1 MEYSINRI
9 STTTANTTNVVN
21 NSSTSNNSQICH
33 TNVTTTAATQR
44 LSINNNS
51 LDTNNSSTTT
61 SIADSYIR
69 RDSRTGLQKYVK
81 TSTTNIEN
89 NLIADSISNNMI
101 RNDINITTTSEE
113 KVANIHT
120 LQTLTSLAKSGK
132 ISNTNSLFDVEVINH
147 LVTEK

>member
-9 STTTANTTNVVN
+9 TTTTTNTTNVVN
-21 NSSTSNNSQICH
+21 NSSTSSQISH
-33 TNVTTTAATQR
+33 TNATTTTAATQR

-51 LDTNNSSTTT
+51 LDTNNSNTTT
-61 SIADSYIR
+61 SITDSYIR

-101 RNDINITTTSEE
+101 KNDINITTTSEE

-132 ISNTNSLFDVEVINH
+132 ISNTNSLFDVEVINN
-147 LVTEK
+147 LVIEK